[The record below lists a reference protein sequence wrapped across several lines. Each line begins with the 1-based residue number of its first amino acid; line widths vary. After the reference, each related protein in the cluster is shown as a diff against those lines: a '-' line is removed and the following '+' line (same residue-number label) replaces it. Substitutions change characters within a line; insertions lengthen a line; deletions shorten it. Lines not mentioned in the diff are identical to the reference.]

1 MVNEVIIAFSWA
13 FSPVSA
19 DTWASNAVLRL
30 AVEVPTAEL
39 NAVKIEL
46 IAPNIVLES
55 GIPIELLIMLALK
68 LLEGV
73 TLLKQVVIAVM
84 IDFSCTVKLVSALTW
99 EAKEAAKVAVE
110 TPVQEVKAVSTEAI
124 ALSVSLLST
133 VEAMLCHL
141 RDADSACRGAG

>member
-19 DTWASNAVLRL
+19 ETCASNAVLRL

-84 IDFSCTVKLVSALTW
+84 IDFSCTVRLVSALT
-99 EAKEAAKVAVE
+99 
-110 TPVQEVKAVSTEAI
+110 
-124 ALSVSLLST
+124 
-133 VEAMLCHL
+133 
-141 RDADSACRGAG
+141 